1 MKFDGIFN
9 GRMSPPFSSYRHSA
23 LKALV
28 KLSEMN
34 LFCSIETLY
43 DAASFLSWH
52 LHAHF
57 RQTAIN

>member
-1 MKFDGIFN
+1 MKFDGIFH
-9 GRMSPPFSSYRHSA
+9 GRMSPPSSSYRHSA

-43 DAASFLSWH
+43 DAAPFLSWH